1 MGYFQLPDQ
10 ASNILKFLLVLGALL
25 ATTVLRVDAKS
36 HQDLLAEGLVLIQC
50 LLVLL
55 PFHQVALQDHPL
67 VLFLHLCVLFS
78 RCCHTDLILNG
89 SLLWMILPVRLE
101 IVYKILLLLAI
112 HRQPDYFTLFACNM
126 LLYFG
131 HLLHDLL
138 VLGLGRGQLL
148 LECLHLVDLEQK
160 ADVFHPQVLHYLD
173 LVVGDAM
180 GFKLLSDD
188 AAFFDVVLKLG
199 QLCLVLVCSLIC
211 QLLLSSLLL
220 DLERDGLQFLPEA
233 RNLRELLVVCRPL
246 IMQLLAELSILCPVL
261 LQKRLPF
268 CYNLLICLQLS
279 LEHFCL
285 LLQLFGT
292 VFITQAQ
299 LLQAL

>member
-1 MGYFQLPDQ
+1 M
-10 ASNILKFLLVLGALL
+10 LVLGALL

-36 HQDLLAEGLVLIQC
+36 HQDLLAEGLVLIQR

-55 PFHQVALQDHPL
+55 SFHQVALQDHPL
-67 VLFLHLCVLFS
+67 VFFLHLGVLFS
-78 RCCHTDLILNG
+78 RSCHINLILNG
-89 SLLWMILPVRLE
+89 ILLWIILPVRLE
-101 IVYKILLLLAI
+101 IVYVLLFLLAI
-112 HRQPDYFTLFACNM
+112 HRQPDYFALFDCNM
-126 LLYFG
+126 LLYVD

-138 VLGLGRGQLL
+138 VLRLGRGQLL
-148 LECLHLVDLEQK
+148 LERLHLVDLEQK

-188 AAFFDVVLKLG
+188 AAFFDIVLKLG
-199 QLCLVLVCSLIC
+199 QLRLVLVCSLIC

-220 DLERDGLQFLPEA
+220 DLKRDGLQFLLEA
-233 RNLRELLVVCRPL
+233 RSLRELLIVCRPL
-246 IMQLLAELSILCPVL
+246 IMQLLAELSILRPVL

-268 CYNLLICLQLS
+268 AHNLLVCLQLS

-285 LLQLFGT
+285 LLELFGT

-299 LLQAL
+299 LL